1 MAAATGPITITSPS
15 QGDSVPL
22 KYLDLPVKANT
33 IIYAGTLVVVDAGYA
48 APARTATG
56 LLAAG
61 RAGETV
67 DNTGGAAGAKRVRV
81 DRGAFPANNSAS
93 GDAIAQAD
101 LLKTVYFVD
110 DNTYAK
116 TDGTG
121 TRSAAGKFVGFNDA
135 GRPVVEMY

>member
-1 MAAATGPITITSPS
+1 MAASTGPVVITEQVGGSSPVLHILS
-15 QGDSVPL
+15 I
-22 KYLDLPVKANT
+22 PVKAATT
-33 IIYAGTLVVVDAGYA
+33 INKGALVVIDAGYA

-61 RAGETV
+61 RAEETA
-67 DNTGGAAGAKRVRV
+67 DNSSGSAGDIRVLVR
-81 DRGAFPANNSAS
+81 RGAFAANNSAS

-101 LLKTVYFVD
+101 LGKTVYFVD
-110 DNTYAK
+110 DNTVAK
-116 TDGTG
+116 TDGST